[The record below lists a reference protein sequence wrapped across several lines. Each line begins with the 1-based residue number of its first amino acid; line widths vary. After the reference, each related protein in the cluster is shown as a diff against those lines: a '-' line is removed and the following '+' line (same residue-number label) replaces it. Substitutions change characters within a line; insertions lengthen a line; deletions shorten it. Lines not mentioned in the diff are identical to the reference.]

1 MERKLLVV
9 DDIPAVKDFIFDA
22 LKQEYDVTGV
32 NSGNEALESL
42 ASASYDMVITDI
54 DVRDMSGEEL
64 IGRIKERCPDIPV
77 VAVTAFGSVENANQL
92 MNLGAFDYVEKPF
105 TIKRLKHVVEKTLK
119 FTSLENENRELQK
132 RLGSRYHSVRLVGN
146 SVQMQHVNEKIRL
159 VADTNATIL
168 ISGENGVGKKLTA
181 QEIHR
186 LSGRSG
192 HPLVKVNCGSLPASV
207 LETELFGYERSTLSG
222 SVPDKRGMFEKA
234 NGGTILLN
242 DIGLLEN
249 TMQAKL
255 LRVIQEGEFQRIG
268 GTEQIK
274 VDVRVIAT
282 TNRNL
287 KEEIGR
293 GRFREDLYYK
303 LAVVPLDIPPLRERR
318 EDIPLLIKNFVDL
331 FAAESGHQ
339 PVKLTEA
346 AVEKLTGAYW
356 KGNVQQLGN
365 IIERATLLRS
375 GATLDSDYFQFENDR
390 EEQLSRV
397 ENAFRFGTIREM
409 EKLMILDRLKD
420 NENNRTRSAETLD
433 ISVRT
438 LRNKLNEYNVP
449 KKHQQSLPK

>member
-1 MERKLLVV
+1 
-9 DDIPAVKDFIFDA
+9 
-22 LKQEYDVTGV
+22 
-32 NSGNEALESL
+32 
-42 ASASYDMVITDI
+42 
-54 DVRDMSGEEL
+54 
-64 IGRIKERCPDIPV
+64 
-77 VAVTAFGSVENANQL
+77 
-92 MNLGAFDYVEKPF
+92 
-105 TIKRLKHVVEKTLK
+105 
-119 FTSLENENRELQK
+119 
-132 RLGSRYHSVRLVGN
+132 
-146 SVQMQHVNEKIRL
+146 
-159 VADTNATIL
+159 
-168 ISGENGVGKKLTA
+168 GVGKKLTA

-186 LSGRSG
+186 LSGRSSN
-192 HPLVKVNCGSLPASV
+192 PLVKVNCGSLPASV
-207 LETELFGYERSTLSG
+207 LETELFGYERSTLTG
-222 SVPDKRGMFEKA
+222 SVSDKRGMFEQA

-242 DIGLLEN
+242 EIGLLEN
-249 TMQAKL
+249 TIQAKL
-255 LRVIQEGEFQRIG
+255 LKVIQEGEFQRIG
-268 GTEQIK
+268 GTERVK

-287 KEEIGR
+287 KEDIGKR
-293 GRFREDLYYK
+293 RFREDLYYK

-331 FAAESGHQ
+331 FAAKSGHQ

-356 KGNVQQLGN
+356 KGNVQQLEN

-409 EKLMILDRLKD
+409 EKLMILNRLKD

>member
-1 MERKLLVV
+1 
-9 DDIPAVKDFIFDA
+9 VKEFIFDA
-22 LKQEYDVTGV
+22 LQQEYDVTGV

-42 ASASYDMVITDI
+42 ASASYDMVITDV

-77 VAVTAFGSVENANQL
+77 VAVTAFGSGENANQL

-105 TIKRLKHVVEKTLK
+105 TIKRLRHVVEKTLK

-132 RLGSRYHSVRLVGN
+132 RLVSRDHSVRLVGN

-159 VADTNATIL
+159 VANTNATVL
-168 ISGENGVGKKLTA
+168 IAGENGVGKKLIA

-192 HPLVKVNCGSLPASV
+192 HPLVKVNCGSLPTSI
-207 LETELFGYERSTLSG
+207 LETELFGDERSTLTG
-222 SVPDKRGMFEKA
+222 SVSDKRGMFTQA
-234 NGGTILLN
+234 NRGTILLN
-242 DIGLLEN
+242 EIGLLEN
-249 TMQAKL
+249 TIQAKL
-255 LRVIQEGEFQRIG
+255 LEVIQEGEFRRIG
-268 GTEQIK
+268 GTEKIK
-274 VDVRVIAT
+274 VDVRIIAT

-287 KEEIGR
+287 KEEIGK

-318 EDIPLLIKNFVDL
+318 EDIPLLIKHFVAL
-331 FAAESGHQ
+331 FAAKSGHQ
-339 PVKLTEA
+339 LVKLTDA
-346 AVEKLTGAYW
+346 AVDKLACAYW
-356 KGNVQQLGN
+356 KGNVQQLEN

-397 ENAFRFGTIREM
+397 ESAFRFGTVREM
-409 EKLMILDRLKD
+409 EKLMILNRLKD
-420 NENNRTRSAETLD
+420 NEDNRTRSAETLD

-449 KKHQQSLPK
+449 KKRRQNLPK